1 MNTKNDGLVKGDS
14 FKIRQFLVFMLIFW
28 GYTSQVD
35 LPKDDDDIRQA
46 GEFQVAAP

>member
-1 MNTKNDGLVKGDS
+1 MNTKNDGLEKGDS